1 MIWKRDSGGA
11 DKRMRVGGGESFR
24 VIIWVFRS
32 RRSRSRVC
40 LENKSILSHNDFQLC
55 VCRLQQLRQLFS
67 GMAIYFHKGVSFQCH
82 SRPGP
87 QSPRDMIA
95 VNFVVFFP
103 RNVCTNLTPPP
114 IFRSQLQLFVGILLT
129 TQPEYI
135 TGIEDVS
142 EARTNA
148 FGAMGMFVATLG
160 LSLFGILRTST
171 SAKEEMDVA
180 EGYQLS
186 GMNQSY
192 GTSRYD

>member
-1 MIWKRDSGGA
+1 MC
-11 DKRMRVGGGESFR
+11 
-24 VIIWVFRS
+24 
-32 RRSRSRVC
+32 RRR
-40 LENKSILSHNDFQLC
+40 
-55 VCRLQQLRQLFS
+55 
-67 GMAIYFHKGVSFQCH
+67 G
-82 SRPGP
+82 
-87 QSPRDMIA
+87 
-95 VNFVVFFP
+95 
-103 RNVCTNLTPPP
+103 
-114 IFRSQLQLFVGILLT
+114 QLFVGVLLT

-160 LSLFGILRTST
+160 LSLLGIMRTSS
-171 SAKEEMDVA
+171 SAKDEMEVA